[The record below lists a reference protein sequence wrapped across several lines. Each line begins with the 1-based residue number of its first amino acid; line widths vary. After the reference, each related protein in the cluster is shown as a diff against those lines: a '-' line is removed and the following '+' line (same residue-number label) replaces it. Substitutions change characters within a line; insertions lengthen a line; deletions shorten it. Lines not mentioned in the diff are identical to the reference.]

1 MVEKE
6 NRCSEVYSDTVNVK
20 EKLRMSSLAKENW
33 FKKHDISIIVYAVL
47 LLSEIASNYIL
58 WILAILYLGYQII
71 RHEGKLVLKKFWGE
85 NILLIITLIG
95 IAMGLINIIAG
106 DVRVWPYARDIIHIT
121 SIALICFCFRNMA
134 EKYSFNLKTVYNT
147 ILFFCGTYSLVVTIL
162 ALPKY
167 IMAASNFY
175 EFVFA
180 STRISESVL
189 ALGLYLTFFRP
200 NVIGKV
206 YIGKYIDRVLGISII
221 VAAMLSFSRTM
232 ILLFVCLCS
241 IGLVRHIKQIA
252 KIFLVVF
259 VGILI
264 LTRIFPEIVES
275 YEEKIIHSFEE
286 VSSLQ
291 SVWDDVSIVQNWR
304 GYEVY
309 CAKREFNSYTLLEQI
324 LGKGFGA
331 TVDAGD
337 YAHLVT
343 SEDSLPYLHNGYYT
357 TLIKGGIL
365 GIGLVILY
373 WCSMI
378 YGIKKKKISKYEKDL
393 SFGIVIGMALS
404 MIFIHGV
411 FWGGNEEI
419 FYLFLVWVNAE
430 SNYKG
435 KNLLPGGEEA

>member
-1 MVEKE
+1 MAEKE
-6 NRCSEVYSDTVNVK
+6 NRCFEVYSDAMKVR

-33 FKKHDISIIVYAVL
+33 FKKHNISIIVYAVL

-58 WILAILYLGYQII
+58 WILGILYLGYQVI
-71 RHEGKLVLKKFWGE
+71 RHEGKLVLNKFWGE
-85 NILLIITLIG
+85 NVLFTITLIG
-95 IAMGLINIIAG
+95 IAMGLISIAAG
-106 DVRVWPYARDIIHIT
+106 DVKVWSYVRDIIHIT

-134 EKYSFNLKTVYNT
+134 EKYSFNMNTLYNT
-147 ILFFCGTYSLVVTIL
+147 IFFFCGTYSLIVAVF
-162 ALPKY
+162 ALPKLM
-167 IMAASNFY
+167 MAGNNFY
-175 EFVFA
+175 EFVSA

-189 ALGLYLTFFRP
+189 SLGLYLTFFRP
-200 NVIGKV
+200 NVIGRV
-206 YIGKYIDRVLGISII
+206 YIGKYIDRVLKVSII

-241 IGLVRHIKQIA
+241 VGLVRHIKQVA
-252 KIFLVVF
+252 KIIFVVF
-259 VGILI
+259 ASVLI
-264 LTRIFPEIVES
+264 LTRIFPDIVES
-275 YEEKIIHSFEE
+275 YGEKIIHSFEE
-286 VSSLQ
+286 VSSSQ

-309 CAKREFNSYTLLEQI
+309 CAKREFDRYTLPEQI

-331 TVDAGD
+331 TVDAGE

-378 YGIKKKKISKYEKDL
+378 YGIEKEKIGRYEKDL

-430 SNYKG
+430 RSYRR
-435 KNLLPGGEEA
+435 KNLLSREEKA

>member
-1 MVEKE
+1 M
-6 NRCSEVYSDTVNVK
+6 
-20 EKLRMSSLAKENW
+20 
-33 FKKHDISIIVYAVL
+33 
-47 LLSEIASNYIL
+47 
-58 WILAILYLGYQII
+58 
-71 RHEGKLVLKKFWGE
+71 
-85 NILLIITLIG
+85 
-95 IAMGLINIIAG
+95 
-106 DVRVWPYARDIIHIT
+106 
-121 SIALICFCFRNMA
+121 
-134 EKYSFNLKTVYNT
+134 
-147 ILFFCGTYSLVVTIL
+147 VVTIL

-167 IMAASNFY
+167 LMAGSNFY

-189 ALGLYLTFFRP
+189 AVGLYLIFFRP
-200 NVIGKV
+200 NVIGKI
-206 YIGKYIDRVLGISII
+206 YIGKYIDWLLGISII
-221 VAAMLSFSRTM
+221 AAAMLLFSRTM

-241 IGLVRHIKQIA
+241 IGLVRHMKQMA
-252 KIFLVVF
+252 KIIIVVF
-259 VGILI
+259 VSILI
-264 LTRIFPEIVES
+264 LTRVFPEIVES
-275 YEEKIIHSFEE
+275 YGEKIIHSFEE

-309 CAKREFNSYTLLEQI
+309 CAKREFDNYTLLEQI
-324 LGKGFGA
+324 FGKGFGA
-331 TVDAGD
+331 TVDAGE

-378 YGIKKKKISKYEKDL
+378 YGIKRGTISKYEREL

-435 KNLLPGGEEA
+435 KTNFIKGKEV